1 MKIEPIG
8 PDRAASLVPLLQ
20 DLHAL
25 HVAHQPERHTAQPS
39 TDHLCTWLEDWL
51 AQPGIH
57 ALAAVSPQDAIMG
70 YLIYELEDRPALPV
84 RPAERRAMVH
94 HITVAP
100 ALRRIG
106 VGKALMTR
114 MKHDAL
120 EKGADVIGVTYAPF
134 NVASAALMRHFGLEP
149 VITMA
154 EWRAEPHTRG

>member
-25 HVAHQPERHTAQPS
+25 HVAHHPERYTAQPG
-39 TDHLCTWLEDWL
+39 TDHLCNWLEDWL
-51 AQPGIH
+51 AQPDTH
-57 ALAAVSPQDAIMG
+57 ALAALSPQDAIMG

-94 HITVAP
+94 HIAVTE
-100 ALRRIG
+100 ALRGIG

-114 MKHDAL
+114 MKQDAL

-134 NVASAALMRHFGLEP
+134 NAASAALMRHFGLEP

-154 EWRAEPHTRG
+154 EWRAKPQRHG